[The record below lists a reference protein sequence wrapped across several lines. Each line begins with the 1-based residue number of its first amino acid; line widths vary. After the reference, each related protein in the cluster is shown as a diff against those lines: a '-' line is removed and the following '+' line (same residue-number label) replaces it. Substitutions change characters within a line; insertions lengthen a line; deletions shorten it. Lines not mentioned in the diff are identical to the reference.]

1 LTPHVARERFGRTY
15 RKRSALFRSL
25 ELESEDELSNQEF
38 RLTPGVKA
46 PAFSLLDQN
55 GQEFSSSKLAGK
67 KAILYFYPAAGSPG
81 CSKEAADF
89 QDRISEFTAA
99 GYEVIG
105 ISPDEPAKL
114 KDFEDA
120 QQLTFPLLSDPDL
133 AAHKAYG
140 AFGVKSLYGR
150 TYEGVLRSTAIVD
163 ENFNVMDAFYSVKS
177 TGHVDMLLKRIS

>member
-1 LTPHVARERFGRTY
+1 M
-15 RKRSALFRSL
+15 FRSL
-25 ELESEDELSNQEF
+25 ERESEDELSDQEF

-55 GQEFSSSKLAGK
+55 GQEFSSSNLAGK

-105 ISPDEPAKL
+105 ISPDEPARL

-120 QQLTFPLLSDPDL
+120 QQLTFPLLSDPDF
-133 AAHKAYG
+133 AAHQAYG
-140 AFGVKSLYGR
+140 AFGTKTLYGR
-150 TYEGVLRSTAIVD
+150 TYRGVLRSTAIVD
-163 ENFNVMDAFYSVKS
+163 EHFNVVDAFYSVKS
-177 TGHVDMLLKRIS
+177 TGHVDMLLRRFS